1 MRKSSLEYLVK
12 EEFNVRLNSLNAVVM
27 DKIESNKDLAA
38 GKIKKLDEEVTKKIK
53 DIEAE
58 FKAECLRLDTHE
70 ELSMIDKGI
79 NGLDMRLNLCM

>member
-1 MRKSSLEYLVK
+1 MEYLVK

-38 GKIKKLDEEVTKKIK
+38 GKINKLAEEVTKRIK
-53 DIEAE
+53 DLDAE
-58 FKAECLRLDTHE
+58 FKAECKRLDTHE